1 MGGKHIKPRSQVSL
15 PTNIHNIYKEF
26 ALISDKPMSKVLTA
40 ILIESAP
47 IYQDIIDALDAS
59 NNDAE
64 AFKKEIKDRLLLK
77 TSDALQQSL
86 DL

>member
-1 MGGKHIKPRSQVSL
+1 MPGSHIKPRTQVSL
-15 PTNIHNIYKEF
+15 PQEIHNMYQKF
-26 ALISDKPMSKVLTA
+26 AEITNKPRAKVLTA

-47 IYQDIIDALDAS
+47 IYQNILDALDAS

-64 AFKKEIKDRLLLK
+64 AFKKEIRDRLLLK
-77 TSDALQQSL
+77 TSDALQQTL